1 MIAAGLC
8 MMGGCFAQDE
18 NGSAAET
25 YWPAHSVSPLSL
37 VNFSTAFPV
46 FPLVGKAG
54 RLFARLENVKWVR
67 NNGQVVFWGAWEST
81 YLCFMYL
88 GCVDGPYIHLEHKP
102 QTQIKLSINANQP
115 LPWEELQYQ
124 DNKLT
129 LNSSYGRREQDLSAL
144 SSFDAVDLY
153 WNARIQN
160 AYGSADVVAY
170 AGNMPDAPCRFCIQ
184 PMRSASGATAFFDV
198 DNPEL
203 IEQ

>member
-25 YWPAHSVSPLSL
+25 YWHAHSVSPLSL

-54 RLFARLENVKWVR
+54 SLFARLENVKRVS
-67 NNGQVVFWGAWEST
+67 NNGQVVFWGRWEGT
-81 YLCFMYL
+81 YTCFMYL
-88 GCVDGPYIHLEHKP
+88 GCTDGAYIHLEHAT
-102 QTQIKLSINANQP
+102 QTLITMRAGGAQPVPWAELHCLNDKLI
-115 LPWEELQYQ
+115 
-124 DNKLT
+124 
-129 LNSSYGRREQDLSAL
+129 LNSSYGRHERDLSAL
-144 SSFDAVDLY
+144 SLFEAGDSY
-153 WNARIQN
+153 WSPRIQN
-160 AYGSADVVAY
+160 AYGAADVVAY
-170 AGNMPDAPCRFCIQ
+170 AANMPDEACRFCIQ